1 MKKKGVQ
8 QKNKPIMQR
17 YIVRLR
23 QGETR
28 ASKGQEKVRNSDIPN
43 GGFRHRKIILRAEIP
58 KAHMRG
64 RYKFRYLGKA
74 YGRNTQE
81 EIYAANDAFRKEKVY
96 SSADYDFAG
105 VFAAV

>member
-43 GGFRHRKIILRAEIP
+43 GGLRHRKIILRVGIS
-58 KAHMRG
+58 KVHMRA
-64 RYKFRYLGKA
+64 RYKIRYFVKVPEG
-74 YGRNTQE
+74 NMQE
-81 EIYAANDAFRKEKVY
+81 EIYAANDAFRRGDVY
-96 SSADYDFAG
+96 SSADYARSR